1 MEKLIEEF
9 SFGLFFW
16 QLLLFGLLL
25 LLLWKLAWKP
35 ILNAVNAREEGIKSA
50 LDAAEAAKKEMQ
62 NITAD
67 SEKLLK
73 EARIQRDT
81 LLKEARELKESI
93 IAEAREQAKTEGDIM
108 VKQAQ
113 ATVASEKKAAIAD
126 LKTQV
131 ADLAVEIAEKIIKE
145 KLSDTKTQLKLVD
158 SMADDIKL
166 N

>member
-50 LDAAEAAKKEMQ
+50 LDAADAAKKEMQ

-93 IAEAREQAKTEGDIM
+93 IAEAREQAKIEGDIM
-108 VKQAQ
+108 IKHAQ